1 MLLSCG
7 KESETLTHQMVSATF
22 LQLINGI
29 STERDST
36 FLASLYKYFS
46 ESLRVIGGP
55 KALSPQFHEGIIE
68 ASERQL
74 HTLAD
79 KRKVRAARANN
90 PAFAA
95 EVDRDEMALVKEI
108 EDFAL
113 EDMDKLLST
122 FDINHP
128 LLVAFVVRDLG
139 FNTYDSDEEEGIK
152 MVDYIFSFAFLLLVG
167 YVE

>member
-7 KESETLTHQMVSATF
+7 KEGGTLTNQMVSATF

-29 STERDST
+29 ITERDST

-55 KALSPQFHEGIIE
+55 EALSLQFHEGIIE
-68 ASERQL
+68 ATKRQL
-74 HTLAD
+74 PTLAD
-79 KRKVRAARANN
+79 KRKARVARANN

-95 EVDRDEMALVKEI
+95 EVDRDEMTLVEEI

-113 EDMDKLLST
+113 EDMGKMLSS

-128 LLVAFVVRDLG
+128 LLVAASVRDLG
-139 FNTYDSDEEEGIK
+139 FNTYYGDEEG
-152 MVDYIFSFAFLLLVG
+152 D
-167 YVE
+167 